1 MWQLKVQ
8 LAKHLTSSGTAG
20 CQIPTDLKPWGSGS
34 PEKGQKALAEMENA
48 REPSST
54 GQESDS
60 ITQTK
65 RELTGVAALPK
76 HGWLNRPGQAELPAK
91 DQREIPP
98 FLPLAVKA
106 NRVSE
111 S

>member
-1 MWQLKVQ
+1 M
-8 LAKHLTSSGTAG
+8 
-20 CQIPTDLKPWGSGS
+20 GSGS

-48 REPSST
+48 REPSSR
-54 GQESDS
+54 GQECDS

-65 RELTGVAALPK
+65 RELADVAALPK
-76 HGWLNRPGQAELPAK
+76 HRGLNRSGQAELPAK

-106 NRVSE
+106 SSVS
-111 S
+111 